1 MIKMSLLR
9 RFSCGGN
16 IGAEVIF
23 EEWNTEIQR
32 TYCIRIRTRGGIYYE
47 IWPEPKEVPEGALY
61 IPTRVLIRTL
71 YHSYE

>member
-47 IWPEPKEVPEGALY
+47 IWPEGLPEGGVLY
-61 IPTRVLIRTL
+61 YLVQIGF
-71 YHSYE
+71 